1 MYEKLYS
8 TDSKFRQ
15 HLDSPLL
22 QERMT
27 FLLERSR
34 AGNKNDRLR
43 VIASYL
49 VYAVH
54 SLHLHDGNNA
64 NVHINDLIRVCK
76 DYRTYHSIRILKLVI
91 AIDEYRYCDVV
102 CNIYIFLP
110 GSKLMA
116 IQNISIYV
124 FQFFSYFMVFSNLIF
139 QLLYNS
145 TMFLYTNPLLFIL
158 RMYIGTDKHLIY
170 SQNVNE
176 LHSKDVSSST
186 IFLFI

>member
-1 MYEKLYS
+1 MYEKLYIA
-8 TDSKFRQ
+8 DSKFRQ

-34 AGNKNDRLR
+34 AGNTNDRLR

-64 NVHINDLIRVCK
+64 NVHINDLVRVCK
-76 DYRTYHSIRILKLVI
+76 DYRTYHSKRILKSVI

-102 CNIYIFLP
+102 CNIYIFLSR
-110 GSKLMA
+110 SKWKQ
-116 IQNISIYV
+116 ING
-124 FQFFSYFMVFSNLIF
+124 N
-139 QLLYNS
+139 
-145 TMFLYTNPLLFIL
+145 T
-158 RMYIGTDKHLIY
+158 KHLY
-170 SQNVNE
+170 
-176 LHSKDVSSST
+176 LCVSV
-186 IFLFI
+186 L